1 MFSGIGGIE
10 LGLMRSGLVSKVAWQ
25 IDTDEYCTDVLKK
38 QFPDSLVMNK
48 KVEDI
53 KVEKITDEQLQEL
66 QGHVNTINN
75 AQLQLGQLE
84 SQKHTLVNAI
94 PQLQKGLK
102 EFQDKM
108 EEEYGKV
115 SINIQDG
122 TIQEI
127 PEDEQANT

>member
-1 MFSGIGGIE
+1 
-10 LGLMRSGLVSKVAWQ
+10 
-25 IDTDEYCTDVLKK
+25 
-38 QFPDSLVMNK
+38 MNK

-53 KVEKITDEQLQEL
+53 KVEKITDEQLAEL
-66 QGHVNTINN
+66 QGQVNRINA

-84 SQKHTLVNAI
+84 SQKHGVVNAI
-94 PQLQKGLK
+94 PQLQVKLK

-127 PEDEQANT
+127 PEEDGQANT

>member
-1 MFSGIGGIE
+1 
-10 LGLMRSGLVSKVAWQ
+10 
-25 IDTDEYCTDVLKK
+25 
-38 QFPDSLVMNK
+38 MNK
-48 KVEDI
+48 KVEDV
-53 KVEKITDEQLQEL
+53 KVEKINDEQLQEL
-66 QGHVNTINN
+66 QGHVNKINQ

-84 SQKHTLVNAI
+84 SQKYGLVGVI
-94 PQLQKGLK
+94 PQLQKELK

-127 PEDEQANT
+127 PEADEQANT

>member
-1 MFSGIGGIE
+1 M
-10 LGLMRSGLVSKVAWQ
+10 
-25 IDTDEYCTDVLKK
+25 
-38 QFPDSLVMNK
+38 
-48 KVEDI
+48 
-53 KVEKITDEQLQEL
+53 
-66 QGHVNTINN
+66 
-75 AQLQLGQLE
+75 QLGQLE

>member
-1 MFSGIGGIE
+1 
-10 LGLMRSGLVSKVAWQ
+10 
-25 IDTDEYCTDVLKK
+25 
-38 QFPDSLVMNK
+38 MNK

-53 KVEKITDEQLQEL
+53 KVEKITDEQLAEL
-66 QGHVNTINN
+66 QGQVNRINA

-84 SQKHTLVNAI
+84 SQKHGIVNAI
-94 PQLQKGLK
+94 PQLQVKLK

-127 PEDEQANT
+127 PEEDGQANT

>member
-1 MFSGIGGIE
+1 
-10 LGLMRSGLVSKVAWQ
+10 
-25 IDTDEYCTDVLKK
+25 
-38 QFPDSLVMNK
+38 MNK

-53 KVEKITDEQLQEL
+53 KVEKITDEQLKEL
-66 QGHVNTINN
+66 QEHVNTINN
-75 AQLQLGQLE
+75 AQLSLGQLE

-127 PEDEQANT
+127 PEDGQANT

>member
-1 MFSGIGGIE
+1 
-10 LGLMRSGLVSKVAWQ
+10 
-25 IDTDEYCTDVLKK
+25 
-38 QFPDSLVMNK
+38 MNK

-53 KVEKITDEQLQEL
+53 KVEKITDEQLTEL
-66 QGHVNTINN
+66 QGHVNRINS

-84 SQKHTLVNAI
+84 SQKHGVVNAI
-94 PQLQKGLK
+94 PQLQKQLK
-102 EFQDKM
+102 DFQDKM

-127 PEDEQANT
+127 PEEDGQANT